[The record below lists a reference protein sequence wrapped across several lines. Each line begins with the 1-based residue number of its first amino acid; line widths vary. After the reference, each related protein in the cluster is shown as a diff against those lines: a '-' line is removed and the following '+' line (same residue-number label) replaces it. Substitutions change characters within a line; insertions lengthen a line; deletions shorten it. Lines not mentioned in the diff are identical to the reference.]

1 MSFIMIKIL
10 WLNAKKRNVQIQTRI
25 HPKRWILLYITL
37 NSIVFIVYICTVFT
51 FYKGNTKHWTV
62 LPPSQSQVWQEKL
75 RGSKLNISHIEH
87 KGLAGFF
94 VKYCVYSCRRLT
106 PISIEDDASTDPIPW
121 FDWLSISELK
131 RREAPQVLQLNLGL
145 AGDLK
150 GQCVAREKGEM
161 TRPPRRLPL

>member
-1 MSFIMIKIL
+1 MSFIMIKIW

-25 HPKRWILLYITL
+25 HPKRWILLFITL
-37 NSIVFIVYICTVFT
+37 NSIVLIVYVQYSRLI
-51 FYKGNTKHWTV
+51 KGNTKHWSV

-131 RREAPQVLQLNLGL
+131 RRGTASPPTKSGISRGFKGPVCSTRKG
-145 AGDLK
+145 GDD
-150 GQCVAREKGEM
+150 
-161 TRPPRRLPL
+161 